1 MVATDHST
9 ARIQLTTHTGNMEAV
24 TVTTARTIR
33 MRLMRLQSLFLT
45 TIKDT
50 EMDLIKTGDRVI
62 RKSNGKAG
70 TVDKM
75 IVDHVALVVF
85 YAVQFDNGDFETFSS
100 HDLSKVQ
107 C

>member
-1 MVATDHST
+1 
-9 ARIQLTTHTGNMEAV
+9 
-24 TVTTARTIR
+24 
-33 MRLMRLQSLFLT
+33 MRLQLLLLT

-50 EMDLIKTGDRVI
+50 KMDLLKTGDRVI

-70 TVDKM
+70 TVEKM
-75 IVDHVALVVF
+75 IVDHVALLVF
-85 YAVQFDNGDFETFSS
+85 FVVQFDNGDFDTFSS

>member
-1 MVATDHST
+1 
-9 ARIQLTTHTGNMEAV
+9 
-24 TVTTARTIR
+24 
-33 MRLMRLQSLFLT
+33 
-45 TIKDT
+45 
-50 EMDLIKTGDRVI
+50 MDLLKTGDRVI

-85 YAVQFDNGDFETFSS
+85 YVVQFDNGDFDTFSSHDSS